1 MKVVFWN
8 SRGLGGTQKLEFIK
22 RFKSME
28 SASILFIQ
36 ETKKPAKDSIAI
48 IKIFWPKGSGLTT
61 NANGASGGLL
71 CWWDSDKFGM
81 ISSIENKN

>member
-1 MKVVFWN
+1 MKVVSWN
-8 SRGLGGTQKLEFIK
+8 CRGLGGTHKIEVIK

-28 SASILFIQ
+28 FASILLIQ
-36 ETKKPAKDSIAI
+36 ETKKSAEDSIAI
-48 IKIFWPKGSGLTT
+48 IKSFWQKGSGLAT

-81 ISSIENKN
+81 ISTIENKN